1 MQKHTEINPMIKQIR
16 RLQSPIKGRR
26 ALSWLLFLSLIA
38 ICLLLPAYHS
48 AYPQKTA
55 DFFESHPQL
64 RSIMVDVFDQSEGKM
79 HMRPESITP
88 QNNTLTKFTA
98 NTPQWQIDRT
108 ITPTYLGVDKLWSPS
123 HALDRAH
130 QALANDCK
138 ACHTTPF
145 AQVQDKDCKACHKNA
160 ADHVDQKIITVK
172 ALKETSCTSC
182 HSEHNG
188 PDSLSQQNKMYTSSN
203 CATCHSNIKK
213 SFAKTKTENVKDF
226 AKQHPEFRY
235 QLAASTKPND
245 LVRTRHTKQGL
256 IEKTDLKFPHDV
268 HLKEGGVKSPKGKVD
283 MNCTSCHTPNPDGLH
298 FAPVTMKDHCQ
309 SCHDLKFEPA
319 VSNREVPHGSVDLVL
334 STLREFYSYVQ
345 VNIVPVDENPL
356 TAPINLVRPGKSEP
370 KVASFVKSN
379 GDSRSRAG
387 AADEIRCAIR
397 HRAFLGRT
405 PSRAIACEM
414 SRPISRPRC
423 LPRRPRSARHCSHP
437 RTPPRILPHPESQA
451 ISPTPDTRP
460 HPRATRTT
468 PRRAG
473 TRTTA
478 RAAQRRRL
486 RGSQTL
492 QSSPGSS
499 RGTWCLY
506 PAAGSRAQSQSRI
519 SFSRPWSRA

>member
-387 AADEIRCAIR
+387 AAASALFEKTTCNLCHEVKKINGAGKKGTPGRDLPQWTIGKITPAHPWLVSAEFDHSK
-397 HRAFLGRT
+397 HRLTDCTDCHAAKKSKKAEDVLM
-405 PSRAIACEM
+405 PSIATCKDCHTGKKAE
-414 SRPISRPRC
+414 SNKLVSDC
-423 LPRRPRSARHCSHP
+423 GLCHSFHQSAHK
-437 RTPPRILPHPESQA
+437 LVKESKQA
-451 ISPTPDTRP
+451 LKLS
-460 HPRATRTT
+460 AK
-468 PRRAG
+468 
-473 TRTTA
+473 
-478 RAAQRRRL
+478 Q
-486 RGSQTL
+486 
-492 QSSPGSS
+492 
-499 RGTWCLY
+499 
-506 PAAGSRAQSQSRI
+506 
-519 SFSRPWSRA
+519 